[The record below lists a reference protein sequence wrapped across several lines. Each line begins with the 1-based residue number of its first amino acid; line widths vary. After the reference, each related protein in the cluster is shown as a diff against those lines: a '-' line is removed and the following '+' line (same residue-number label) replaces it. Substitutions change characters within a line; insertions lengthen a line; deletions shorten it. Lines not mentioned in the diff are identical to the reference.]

1 MINIQS
7 FINFSKEI
15 DAFLSDD
22 KNIKKLNRLLKIECQ
37 HNQNIINCIKTDL
50 SQNNVAYSGIIDLLE
65 TNQLEIFLSGM
76 IKKESFINKIIDYK
90 KDSLDETDDLVVNIY
105 LKIKVLKSIS
115 KLNSEENKSVKNFRI
130 KQRLKNLKEKL
141 VLLSKELDQ
150 RN

>member
-1 MINIQS
+1 MINIQT

-15 DAFLSDD
+15 DAFLADD
-22 KNIKKLNRLLKIECQ
+22 NNIKKLNRLLKIECQ

-65 TNQLEIFLSGM
+65 TNQLELFLSGM
-76 IKKESFINKIIDYK
+76 IKKESLINKIIDYK
-90 KDSLDETDDLVVNIY
+90 KDSLDKTDDLVVNIY

-150 RN
+150 RI